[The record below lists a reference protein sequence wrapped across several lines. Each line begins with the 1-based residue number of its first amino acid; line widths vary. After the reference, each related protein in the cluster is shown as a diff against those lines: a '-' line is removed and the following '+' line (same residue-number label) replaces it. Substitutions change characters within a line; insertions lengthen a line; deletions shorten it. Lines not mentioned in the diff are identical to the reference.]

1 MEPKKASK
9 IKKSNEVSLAHAMKL
24 MLEKLGERDTIYL
37 AFSRRNF
44 YLLIF
49 VLALGTIANIV
60 LVDLLLRAPVLVE
73 RTSIF
78 IYSIQLALS
87 ATAIIVGLWLF
98 LKGINIVVD

>member
-1 MEPKKASK
+1 MEPKKTSK
-9 IKKSNEVSLAHAMKL
+9 IKKTNEVSLAYAMRL
-24 MLEKLGERDTIYL
+24 IVEKLGDRNTIYL

-60 LVDLLLRAPVLVE
+60 LVDLLLQAPVQVE
-73 RTSIF
+73 RASILV
-78 IYSIQLALS
+78 YSIQLALS
-87 ATAIIVGLWLF
+87 ATSIIAGLWLF